1 MWCFILKKTDRLYT
15 HKITDGPLQPL
26 SIMAQ
31 LKVLI
36 VGGGITGPALAYWLS
51 KVDCDLTIVERAP
64 DLRASGQQIDLRGEG
79 VAVMRRMGIESAVR
93 AKVVQEEGTEFV
105 DKNGRRQAFFAAN
118 KTGQGKQSLTSEF
131 EIMRGDL
138 VRILY
143 DLTKDKCK
151 YIFGNSVED
160 LEQTGNGVR
169 VKFSDGKEDHYDLVV
184 GADGQSSRTRRKAWG
199 PDAKDPFNFLQLY
212 IAYFTVPQAKQDTM
226 TAKILILPGRRTLAT
241 RVDNPKTMQVY
252 LGYLEKGGHAMED
265 ALRSGNVKKQKQL
278 WADMYKDGG
287 WETPRLIDGMLNSP
301 EADDFYFQKIG
312 QVKMD
317 KWSRGRVVLVGD
329 AGYTPSP
336 LTGKGTSLGLIGAY
350 ILGGELARH
359 LESSK
364 DPEAAVDRALESYEK
379 VLRPC
384 VESAQQLPSFVPSIA
399 YPETEWGVWLLQF
412 VVKMVCALRINKL
425 VERFSSDNF
434 AGDWKLPDYPE
445 LQHK

>member
-1 MWCFILKKTDRLYT
+1 
-15 HKITDGPLQPL
+15 
-26 SIMAQ
+26 MAQ
-31 LKVLI
+31 LKILI
-36 VGGGITGPALAYWLS
+36 VGGGITGPALAHWLS
-51 KVDCDLTIVERAP
+51 KADCDVTIVERAP

-79 VAVMRRMGIESAVR
+79 VAVMRRMGIEAAVR

-105 DKNGRRQAFFAAN
+105 DKNGRRQAFFGAN
-118 KTGQGKQSLTSEF
+118 KTGQGRQSLTSEF

-151 YIFGNSVED
+151 YVFGNSVED
-160 LEQTGNGVR
+160 LEQTGSGVR
-169 VKFSDGKEDHYDLVV
+169 VKFSDGKGDDFDLVV

-212 IAYFTVPQAKQDTM
+212 LAYFTVPKGKQETM
-226 TAKILILPGRRTLAT
+226 TAKIFHLPGRRAIAT

-252 LGYLEKGGHAMED
+252 LGYYEKNGHAMED
-265 ALRSGNVKKQKQL
+265 ALRSGDAKKQKQL
-278 WADMYKDGG
+278 WADLYKDGG

-312 QVKMD
+312 QVKME

-350 ILGGELARH
+350 VLGGELTRH

-364 DPEAAVDRALESYEK
+364 DPGQAVDEAIESYEK

-384 VESAQQLPSFVPSIA
+384 VERAQELVRGVPSIA
-399 YPETEWGVWLLQF
+399 YPETEWGVWFLQL
-412 VVKMVCALRINKL
+412 VVKILSTLRIDKL
-425 VERFSSDNF
+425 FERFSSDNF

-445 LQHK
+445 LQYE

>member
-1 MWCFILKKTDRLYT
+1 MT
-15 HKITDGPLQPL
+15 
-26 SIMAQ
+26 Q

-36 VGGGITGPALAYWLS
+36 VGGGITGPALAHWLS
-51 KVDCDLTIVERAP
+51 KLDCDITIVERAP

-79 VAVMRRMGIESAVR
+79 VTVMRMMGIESAVR
-93 AKVVQEEGTEFV
+93 AKVVQEDGSEFV
-105 DKNGRRQAFFAAN
+105 DKNGRRLAYFGAN

-143 DLTKDKCK
+143 DLTKDKST
-151 YIFGNSVED
+151 YIFGNSVEEI
-160 LEQTGNGVR
+160 EQTGDGVH
-169 VKFSDGKEDHYDLVV
+169 VKFSDGREDHFDLVV

-199 PDAKDPFNFLQLY
+199 PGAKDPFNFLQLY
-212 IAYFTVPQAKQDTM
+212 LAYFTVPKGKQDTM
-226 TAKILILPGRRTLAT
+226 VAKIYNIPGRRVIAT
-241 RVDNPKTMQVY
+241 RVDNPRTMQVY

-265 ALRSGNVKKQKQL
+265 ALKSGDVKKQKQL
-278 WADMYKDGG
+278 WADMYKDAG
-287 WETPRLIDGMLNSP
+287 WEAPRLIDGMLHSP
-301 EADDFYFQKIG
+301 EANDFYFQKIG

-350 ILGGELARH
+350 VLGGELARH
-359 LESSK
+359 LESCK
-364 DPEAAVDRALESYEK
+364 DVGQAVDAALESYET

-384 VESAQQLPSFVPSIA
+384 VDKAQELFRGVPAIA
-399 YPETEWGVWLLQF
+399 YPETEWGVWFLQL
-412 VVKMVCALRINKL
+412 VVKLVSMLRIDKL
-425 VERFSSDNF
+425 IERFSSDNF

-445 LQHK
+445 LQH